1 MSKTTKLSIGNYET
15 ELSGSLVTIKQD
27 GRLIKAIEVNPNDA
41 YNQFQIINDK
51 IKSAA

>member
-15 ELSGSLVTIKQD
+15 ELSGSLVTIKEA

-41 YNQFQIINDK
+41 YNQFQIINAK
-51 IKSAA
+51 LKAAA